1 LRGLRRWLRHGH
13 GGTHRIRVDGFV
25 GGVRGLGGRPQSEP
39 ETDRRRDGDS
49 DDDRPARAVQ
59 SDANLD
65 H

>member
-1 LRGLRRWLRHGH
+1 MPG
-13 GGTHRIRVDGFV
+13 IRVDGFV
-25 GGVRGLGGRPQSEP
+25 GGVRWRAGRPQREP

-49 DDDRPARAVQ
+49 DDDRPPRAVQ